1 MKEGTEY
8 IDVIVPMAVAQVF
21 SYAVPPAMR
30 SLIRVG
36 MRVVVPFG
44 QRKLYSGLT
53 YRLHQHPPTM
63 GSFKEIVQ
71 IIDDE
76 PIVLQPQLQL
86 WEWLANYYLC
96 SLGEVMRVAL
106 PAALKLESQTHVE
119 RIAAADGAESLTEA
133 EQHLLLMLEH
143 RSKGTTVAELTAQA
157 GLRNPMAALR
167 SLVERQLVSMAE
179 RIDDRYAPKLRPYV
193 VVAPEHRSDDAL
205 HALMD
210 ALQRAPQQQKLL
222 STLLAG
228 ANPPGAAR
236 LPKDE
241 LLALANAP
249 SAALSALVKRGAL
262 AIEHETVSRLAQH
275 SYDCAPPAQLTP
287 EQQEAMNSIE
297 AAFCAQKTVLLHG
310 VTSSGKTEVYIHL
323 INKALERRQ
332 QVLYLLPEI
341 ALTAQIINR
350 LRRVFG
356 DRVGVYHSK
365 YSDAERVEI
374 YYGVMREQPAPNQP
388 RYDVVLGVRS
398 ALFLPFH
405 SLGLVIVDEE
415 HESTYKQQSPSPR
428 YHARDTAIVLA
439 GIHRAN
445 VLLGSATPSVES
457 YLNAQKGKYSL
468 VELPSRHGGTAL
480 PEIRVVDTRRA
491 LRLKE
496 MRSNL
501 STTLLEA
508 IERALEAHE
517 QVILFQNRRG
527 FAPFIEC
534 AECGWIPRCT
544 SCDVTL
550 TYHKH
555 GSSLICHY
563 CGHHIPHPHSCMA
576 CGSTNLQLRG
586 FGTERIEDDLATLV
600 PQARVERLDFDSSRT
615 RHAHE
620 RIVERFEQGEV
631 DILVG
636 TQMVAKGLDF
646 DRVGLVGIV
655 GADTMLSFP
664 DFRAHERSFQL
675 MEQVSGRAGRKH
687 KRGLVI
693 IQTSQPEHHIV
704 QQVVAHDYASMCA
717 TQLAERREFL
727 YPPYCRLVSIAIKH
741 KEPNIAQQAALMLAQ
756 GLRSSLPLVLG
767 PESPLVGRAHNLY
780 IMEVLVKLDG
790 QLPLQRAKGIIAYY
804 ATSLRRMSGM
814 SGVIVSIDV
823 DPV

>member
-1 MKEGTEY
+1 
-8 IDVIVPMAVAQVF
+8 MAVGQVF
-21 SYAVPPAMR
+21 TYAVPTAMR
-30 SLIRVG
+30 PLIRVG

-44 QRKLYSGLT
+44 QRKLYSALT
-53 YRLHQHPPTM
+53 YRLHRQQPTL
-63 GSFKEIVQ
+63 GQLKEIVQ

-76 PIVLQPQLQL
+76 PIVLQSQLQL
-86 WEWLANYYLC
+86 WEWLADYYLC

-119 RIAAADGAESLTEA
+119 RIAAADGTEELTEA

-143 RSKGTTVAELTAQA
+143 RSKGTTVSELTAQA

-179 RIDDRYAPKLRPYV
+179 RIDDRYVPKLRAYV
-193 VVAPEHRSDDAL
+193 VVAPEHRTDKAL

-222 STLLAG
+222 STLLSST
-228 ANPPGAAR
+228 NPPGAAH

-241 LLALANAP
+241 LLALAGTP
-249 SAALSALVKRGAL
+249 SAALNALIKRGAL
-262 AIEHETVSRLAQH
+262 AIEHEPVSRLAQP
-275 SYDCAPPAQLTP
+275 SYDCSPPAQLTP
-287 EQQEAMNSIE
+287 EQQKAINSIE
-297 AAFCAQKTVLLHG
+297 AAFCAPKTVLLHG
-310 VTSSGKTEVYIHL
+310 VTSSGKTELYIHL
-323 INKALERRQ
+323 IAKALVQGQ

-356 DRVGVYHSK
+356 GRVGVYHSK
-365 YSDAERVEI
+365 YSDAERVEV
-374 YYGVMREQPAPNQP
+374 YYGVMRRQPLAQHPC
-388 RYDVVLGVRS
+388 YDVVLGVRS

-405 SLGLVIVDEE
+405 NLGLVIVDEE
-415 HESTYKQQSPSPR
+415 HESTYKQQSPAPR
-428 YHARDTAIVLA
+428 YHARDAAIVLA

-457 YLNAQKGKYSL
+457 HLNAQRGKYAL
-468 VELPSRHGGTAL
+468 VELPSRHGGIAL
-480 PEIRVVDTRRA
+480 PEIKVVDTRRA
-491 LRLKE
+491 QRLKE

-527 FAPFIEC
+527 YAPFIEC
-534 AECGWIPRCT
+534 ADCGWIPRCD

-555 GSSLICHY
+555 GSALICHY
-563 CGHHIPHPHSCMA
+563 CGHHIPHPHSCLA

-586 FGTERIEDDLATLV
+586 FGTERIEDDLAALV
-600 PQARVERLDFDSSRT
+600 PQARVERLDLDSSRS

-693 IQTSQPEHHIV
+693 IQTSQPEHLIV
-704 QQVVAHDYASMCA
+704 QQVVAHDYAAMCA
-717 TQLAERREFL
+717 AQLAERREFL

-741 KEPNIAQQAALMLAQ
+741 KDPDVAQRAANTLAQ
-756 GLRSSLPLVLG
+756 GLRSSLPQVLG
-767 PESPLVGRAHNLY
+767 PEAPLVGRARNLY

-790 QLPLQRAKGIIAYY
+790 QLPLRRAKGIIAYY
-804 ATSLRRMSGM
+804 AASLRRMAGM
-814 SGVIVSIDV
+814 SGVVVSIDV